1 MWTVKKKDI
10 ASSTNEG
17 TFNYRTMEEMRT
29 IEQMLEQHEI
39 FKEIWVWMWVETIF
53 EWLKLKEEMER
64 KAWELRSEYAENKIR
79 LDKDKAIRYSEI
91 KNIPEK
97 ITDKAVDSLIKKEY
111 MEKEINQNALKTQSD
126 LLLDTAKNIELYT
139 NTIKLN
145 IRTTTNI

>member
-1 MWTVKKKDI
+1 
-10 ASSTNEG
+10 
-17 TFNYRTMEEMRT
+17 MRT
-29 IEQMLEQHEI
+29 IEEMLEQHEI
-39 FKEIWVWMWVETIF
+39 FKEIGVWMWVETIF

-145 IRTTTNI
+145 IRTTTNL

>member
-1 MWTVKKKDI
+1 
-10 ASSTNEG
+10 
-17 TFNYRTMEEMRT
+17 MRT
-29 IEQMLEQHEI
+29 IDEMLEQHEI

-145 IRTTTNI
+145 IRTTTNL

>member
-1 MWTVKKKDI
+1 
-10 ASSTNEG
+10 
-17 TFNYRTMEEMRT
+17 MRT
-29 IEQMLEQHEI
+29 IEQMLEQHEM
-39 FKEIWVWMWVETIF
+39 FKEIWVGMWVETIF

-97 ITDKAVDSLIKKEY
+97 ITDKAVDSLIKKEF

>member
-1 MWTVKKKDI
+1 
-10 ASSTNEG
+10 
-17 TFNYRTMEEMRT
+17 MRT
-29 IEQMLEQHEI
+29 IEEMLEQHEI

>member
-1 MWTVKKKDI
+1 
-10 ASSTNEG
+10 
-17 TFNYRTMEEMRT
+17 MRT
-29 IEQMLEQHEI
+29 IEEMLEQHEI
-39 FKEIWVWMWVETIF
+39 FKEIGVWMWVETIF

-111 MEKEINQNALKTQSD
+111 MEKEINQNVLKTQSD

-145 IRTTTNI
+145 IRTTTNL